1 MKLKKVLIIRLNAMG
16 DVILALPVA
25 MAVKK
30 AYPDATVDFVT
41 RRAYA
46 PLFDQFPAV
55 DTAFAFDTSMR
66 KLIKELKAQK
76 YDTVIDLQKNPRS
89 IILSASINPKNVVSY
104 PKRRFTRELIVRQSL
119 LKLDAGHTVDAYLK
133 ALKRLKIT
141 SISRRPRV
149 VLQPEIAEFGD
160 DFIKNTGFPSKIIGL
175 CPGSKHD
182 EKKWQGYQ
190 QLAEL
195 LIEDSNNGVIV
206 FNGPADEF
214 DPNLNI
220 VSDRLIAAQ
229 HLGIDKVAGVM
240 SRCDLVVSNDSG
252 LMHLAVALSVPVVAI
267 FGPTHPSLGFSPL
280 GDRDRVICDNVKC
293 SPCSLHGE
301 KKCKMPRKY
310 CFENITPDRA
320 KSETDR
326 LLYAEHP
333 SPIL

>member
-25 MAVKK
+25 MAVKN
-30 AYPDATVDFVT
+30 AYPDAIVDFVT
-41 RRAYA
+41 RKAYA

-66 KLIKELKAQK
+66 KLIKELRAQR

-89 IILSASINPKNVVSY
+89 IILTASINPKNVVSY

-119 LKLDAGHTVDAYLK
+119 LRLNAGHTVDAYFK

-141 SISRRPRV
+141 PVSRRPRV
-149 VLQPEIAEFGD
+149 VLQPEIARFGD
-160 DFIKNTGFPSKIIGL
+160 DFIKNTLFAGKIIGL
-175 CPGSKHD
+175 CPGSKHA

-190 QLAEL
+190 ELAEL
-195 LIEDSNNGVIV
+195 LIKDGHNGVIV

-214 DPNLNI
+214 DPKLNI
-220 VSDRLIAAQ
+220 VSDKVVAAQ
-229 HLGIDKVAGVM
+229 KLGIDKIAGIM
-240 SRCDLVVSNDSG
+240 SRCDLVVTNDSG
-252 LMHLAVALSVPVVAI
+252 LMHLAVSLSVPVVAI

-280 GDRDRVICDNVKC
+280 GDRDRIICDNVKC

-301 KKCKMPRKY
+301 KKCKMSRKY
-310 CFENITPDRA
+310 CFENITPDRV
-320 KSETDR
+320 KNEIDQ